1 MRLTVL
7 TLSESTE
14 GFTPM
19 SKSFSKASFTFPR
32 AALLAGAVVAASSVL
47 VACASPSASQPADG
61 AQPIATTGQPA
72 APTSAPAAT
81 APSATTPAST
91 PSAAPSSPATV
102 PSPPA
107 TVPSS
112 APSSNPSSGSG
123 AGLAACR
130 SASLAMTIDLSQAN
144 GAAGSTYYPLNFTNM
159 SAKACEMYGYPG
171 VSFVTA
177 DGGAGRQ
184 IGAAALRSAAFTK
197 LAVRLAPGA
206 SAHAWLKVT
215 VAANYPASTC
225 NPVTAD
231 WLKVYPPEETVAG
244 YVSQTF
250 SACDSATAPL
260 LTILPVRAGK
270 GAVGVTP

>member
-1 MRLTVL
+1 
-7 TLSESTE
+7 
-14 GFTPM
+14 M
-19 SKSFSKASFTFPR
+19 SKSFLKASFTFPR
-32 AALLAGAVVAASSVL
+32 AALLAGAAVAASSVL
-47 VACASPSASQPADG
+47 VACASPSASQPAG
-61 AQPIATTGQPA
+61 GGQPTATTGQPA
-72 APTSAPAAT
+72 TPTSAPAAT
-81 APSATTPAST
+81 APSAAPPASA
-91 PSAAPSSPATV
+91 PSAAPSSPV
-102 PSPPA
+102 

-112 APSSNPSSGSG
+112 APSPAPSSGGG

-130 SASLAMTIDLSQAN
+130 SASLVMTIDLSQAN
-144 GAAGSTYYPLNFTNM
+144 GAAGSTYYPLNFTNT

-177 DGGAGRQ
+177 ASVAGRQ
-184 IGAAALRSAAFTK
+184 IGAAALRSTAFTK
-197 LAVRLAPGA
+197 LAVRLAPGG

-225 NPVTAD
+225 DPVTAD
-231 WLKVYPPEETVAG
+231 WLKVYPPEETAAG

-250 SACDSATAPL
+250 SACGSASAPL

>member
-1 MRLTVL
+1 
-7 TLSESTE
+7 
-14 GFTPM
+14 M
-19 SKSFSKASFTFPR
+19 SKSFLKAPFTFPR
-32 AALLAGAVVAASSVL
+32 AALLAGAAVAASSVL

-61 AQPIATTGQPA
+61 AQPTSTTGQTA
-72 APTSAPAAT
+72 TPTSAPAAT
-81 APSATTPAST
+81 APSATTPASA
-91 PSAAPSSPATV
+91 PSAAPSA
-102 PSPPA
+102 PA

-112 APSSNPSSGSG
+112 APSSAPSPRPSSGSG
-123 AGLAACR
+123 AALTACR
-130 SASLAMTIDLSQAN
+130 AASLAMTIDRSQAN
-144 GAAGSTYYPLNFTNM
+144 GAAGSTYYPLNFTNT
-159 SAKACEMYGYPG
+159 SAESCQMYGYPG

-177 DGGAGRQ
+177 ASGAGRQ
-184 IGAAALRSAAFTK
+184 IGAAALRSAAFTR

>member
-1 MRLTVL
+1 
-7 TLSESTE
+7 
-14 GFTPM
+14 M
-19 SKSFSKASFTFPR
+19 SKAFFKPSFTFPR
-32 AALLAGAVVAASSVL
+32 AALLAGAAVAASSVL

-61 AQPIATTGQPA
+61 GQPTATTGQPA
-72 APTSAPAAT
+72 ATTSAPVATAPAAT
-81 APSATTPAST
+81 TPSVTTPSSP

-102 PSPPA
+102 PSS
-107 TVPSS
+107 TPSS
-112 APSSNPSSGSG
+112 APTSGGG

-130 SASLAMTIDLSQAN
+130 SASLVMTIDLSQAN
-144 GAAGSTYYPLNFTNM
+144 GTAGGTYYPLNFTNT

-177 DGGAGRQ
+177 AGGAGRQ
-184 IGAAALRSAAFTK
+184 IGAAALRSAAFAKQT
-197 LAVRLAPGA
+197 VRLAPGA
-206 SAHAWLKVT
+206 SAHAWLRVT

-225 NPVTAD
+225 NPVSAD
-231 WLKVYPPEETVAG
+231 WLKVYPPAETVAG

-250 SACDSATAPL
+250 SACDSASAPL

>member
-1 MRLTVL
+1 
-7 TLSESTE
+7 
-14 GFTPM
+14 M
-19 SKSFSKASFTFPR
+19 SKSFLKAPFTFPR
-32 AALLAGAVVAASSVL
+32 AALLAGAAVAASSVL

-61 AQPIATTGQPA
+61 AQPTSTTGQTA
-72 APTSAPAAT
+72 TPTSAPAAT
-81 APSATTPAST
+81 APSATTPASA
-91 PSAAPSSPATV
+91 PSAAPSA
-102 PSPPA
+102 PA

-112 APSSNPSSGSG
+112 APSSAPSPRPSSGSG
-123 AGLAACR
+123 AAPTACR
-130 SASLAMTIDLSQAN
+130 AASLAMTIDRSQAN
-144 GAAGSTYYPLNFTNM
+144 GAAGSTYYPLNFTNT
-159 SAKACEMYGYPG
+159 SAKPCQMYGYPG

-177 DGGAGRQ
+177 ASGAGRQ
-184 IGAAALRSAAFTK
+184 IGAAALRSAAFTR
-197 LAVRLAPGA
+197 LTVRLAPGA

>member
-7 TLSESTE
+7 TLSDKH
-14 GFTPM
+14 GRIPM
-19 SKSFSKASFTFPR
+19 SKSFSKTSFTFPR
-32 AALLAGAVVAASSVL
+32 AALLAGAVAASSVL
-47 VACASPSASQPADG
+47 VACASPSTSQPADG

-72 APTSAPAAT
+72 TPTSAPAAT
-81 APSATTPAST
+81 PPSATTPAST
-91 PSAAPSSPATV
+91 PTAAPSSPVTI
-102 PSPPA
+102 
-107 TVPSS
+107 PSS
-112 APSSNPSSGSG
+112 APSSNPSPGSG

-130 SASLAMTIDLSQAN
+130 SSSLVMTIDLSQAN
-144 GAAGSTYYPLNFTNM
+144 AAAGSTYYPLNFTNR
-159 SAKACEMYGYPG
+159 STKACEMYGYPG

-177 DGGAGRQ
+177 ASGAGRQ
-184 IGAAALRSAAFTK
+184 IGAAALRSTAFTK

-225 NPVTAD
+225 DPVTAD

-250 SACDSATAPL
+250 SACGSADAPL
-260 LTILPVRAGK
+260 LAILPIRAGK
-270 GAVGVTP
+270 AAAGVTP